1 MNDEQFEWESS
12 TKQAWGCFAGCLK
25 KRADT
30 RGGILG
36 HRHQNVGKIQ
46 VDKRHIILHINLA
59 MRMKKSDG

>member
-12 TKQAWGCFAGCLK
+12 TKQAWGMFRRMLE

-36 HRHQNVGKIQ
+36 HRHQNVGKNKPISGT
-46 VDKRHIILHINLA
+46 LF
-59 MRMKKSDG
+59 ST